1 MSNKKKD
8 PALLRAVDELMENYN
23 PEQKELFGEM
33 FYQALKQATET
44 AARQAA
50 EQAAIVIEKEH
61 REYRSKRFR
70 KQYANTR
77 LLLQHYRS
85 LNSHYA
91 NAVWESDKDV
101 ADEFLDI
108 MELMCG
114 NGYSETV
121 VVDTIKKS
129 SEKTRIIMQHVNKM
143 LDIYHK
149 QCEKSKYTEDMRHWC
164 VIKGLYLLPEKV
176 SVDDIA
182 ERENINRRTV
192 YKDVDAA
199 VEDLTMLLFGIDG
212 VEKLC
217 E

>member
-33 FYQALKQATET
+33 FYQTIKQATET

>member
-1 MSNKKKD
+1 MSKKKKD
-8 PALLRAVDELMENYN
+8 PALLRTVDELMENYN
-23 PEQKELFGEM
+23 PEQRKLFGEM
-33 FYQALKQATET
+33 FYQTIKQATEV

-50 EQAAIVIEKEH
+50 EQAAIVIENEH

-91 NAVWESDKDV
+91 NAVWESQNDV

-108 MELMCG
+108 MELMSG
-114 NGYSETV
+114 HGYNETIV
-121 VVDTIKKS
+121 VETIKKS

-149 QCEKSKYTEDMRHWC
+149 QCENSKYTEDIRHWR
-164 VIKGLYLLPEKV
+164 VIKELYLLPEKV

-199 VEDLTMLLFGIDG
+199 VESLTMLLFGIDG

>member
-1 MSNKKKD
+1 MRSKKD
-8 PALLRAVDELMENYN
+8 PALLRAIDELMEKYD
-23 PEQKELFGEM
+23 PEQKELFGDVL
-33 FYQALKQATET
+33 YQTLKTSTEL
-44 AARQAA
+44 AAKQAA
-50 EQAAIVIEKEH
+50 EQAAIVIENEH
-61 REYRSKRFR
+61 REYRNKRFR

-91 NAVWESDKDV
+91 NAVWDDRDV
-101 ADEFLDI
+101 SDEFIDI
-108 MELMCG
+108 MEMMCG
-114 NGYSETV
+114 NCPETV

-129 SEKTRIIMQHVNKM
+129 AEKTRIIMQHVNKM
-143 LDIYHK
+143 LDIYK
-149 QCEKSKYTEDMRHWC
+149 SQCEHSKYTEDMRHWR
-164 VIKGLYLLPEKV
+164 VIKGLYLVPEKV

-182 ERENINRRTV
+182 EQESINRRTV
-192 YKDVDAA
+192 YKDADAA

>member
-1 MSNKKKD
+1 MRNKKKD
-8 PALLRAVDELMENYN
+8 PALLRAVDELMENYK

-33 FYQALKQATET
+33 FYQTIKQAAEQ
-44 AARQAA
+44 AAKQAA
-50 EQAAIVIEKEH
+50 EQAAIVIENEH
-61 REYRSKRFR
+61 REYRSKHFR

-91 NAVWESDKDV
+91 NAVWENKEDV
-101 ADEFLDI
+101 TDEFIDI

-114 NGYSETV
+114 KGYAETV

-143 LDIYHK
+143 LDIYHR
-149 QCEKSKYTEDMRHWC
+149 QCENSKYAEDMRHWR
-164 VIKGLYLLPEKV
+164 VIKELYLLPEKV

-182 ERENINRRTV
+182 ERESINRRTV

-212 VEKLC
+212 VEKLG